1 LEAAQTVN
9 QATGHLTDAQIENY
23 VNQDGAASNPEE
35 QRLRFEAHL
44 ADCESCV
51 DRVLHA
57 ERKHL
62 GLLEGDHMRETPYPG
77 CPAEETLQELAA
89 GIGSPE
95 TAEATTEHAAHCD
108 FCGPVLNRYLKEFS
122 ESVEQEDAAILK
134 NLETSKTAW
143 QKKFVRENFAVAKKE
158 SKRALFSGFWPKL
171 VAVPALAAVAVGVYF
186 VVRPADD
193 LQKAQKLVAS
203 AYSER
208 RTTEMRF
215 PSAPFA
221 NFSPVPVV
229 RGPDDNRDWTAEPQP
244 LLEAES
250 ILAKRLRSGNVDPQ
264 WLEVQGRIQLLEA
277 KTDSAKKAVDA
288 FEKAVAADP
297 GNVELKIDL
306 AAASFEE
313 ATRTA
318 PDQPVLTK
326 TIDLLNQV
334 LKNPNTEKQQRATA
348 LFDLAIAYQKS
359 NMLDLAVNTWEEYLK
374 LDSDSQWANE
384 ARSWLQKAKD
394 KIPDPKLQSYVRSRD
409 PLFF

>member
-1 LEAAQTVN
+1 M
-9 QATGHLTDAQIENY
+9 GHLTDAQIENY

-35 QRLRFEAHL
+35 QRLRLEAHL

-51 DRVLHA
+51 GRVLHA

-77 CPAEETLQELAA
+77 CPSEETLQELAA

-186 VVRPADD
+186 VLRPADD
-193 LQKAQKLVAS
+193 LRQAQKLVAS
-203 AYSER
+203 AYAER
-208 RTTEMRF
+208 RTIEMRF

-221 NFSPVPVV
+221 NFSPVPIG
-229 RGPDDNRDWTAEPQP
+229 RAGADFQSLPSAPP
-244 LLEAES
+244 LTT
-250 ILAKRLRSGNVDPQ
+250 GT
-264 WLEVQGRIQLLEA
+264 G
-277 KTDSAKKAVDA
+277 
-288 FEKAVAADP
+288 
-297 GNVELKIDL
+297 
-306 AAASFEE
+306 
-313 ATRTA
+313 
-318 PDQPVLTK
+318 
-326 TIDLLNQV
+326 
-334 LKNPNTEKQQRATA
+334 
-348 LFDLAIAYQKS
+348 
-359 NMLDLAVNTWEEYLK
+359 LK
-374 LDSDSQWANE
+374 LANGAE
-384 ARSWLQKAKD
+384 GNRIS
-394 KIPDPKLQSYVRSRD
+394 
-409 PLFF
+409 